1 MINPDFTLFDAN
13 MFIQVRQL
21 LGGVS
26 PDSALPVIDV
36 TVGEPRIAPPDIL
49 SHSLNEAS
57 ANWQAYPKGLQISS
71 FLTICIYILKI
82 DFPHSQAIL
91 TMPAI
96 LCLSPA
102 PESHCIF

>member
-1 MINPDFTLFDAN
+1 MINPDFTLFDDN

-57 ANWQAYPKGLQISS
+57 ANWQA
-71 FLTICIYILKI
+71 
-82 DFPHSQAIL
+82 
-91 TMPAI
+91 
-96 LCLSPA
+96 
-102 PESHCIF
+102 

>member
-1 MINPDFTLFDAN
+1 MINPDFTLFDDN

-49 SHSLNEAS
+49 SHTLNEAS
-57 ANWQAYPKGLQISS
+57 ANWQAYPKAFADQQ
-71 FLTICIYILKI
+71 FLARF
-82 DFPHSQAIL
+82 FPLPYCDLLLRHLLRA
-91 TMPAI
+91 A
-96 LCLSPA
+96 
-102 PESHCIF
+102 E